1 VSEVDWDSTRVEGDS
16 TRVECN
22 KHGALPRS
30 IILDSKM
37 SGMADSL
44 RRAAWLV
51 VFSISMG
58 LLEAAVVVYLRE
70 LYYPEGFRFPLVM
83 LPARIA
89 AVEVVREAT
98 TLFMLFAVAAVSG
111 RDRVD
116 RFFVFGYMFGVWDLV
131 YYGGLWLFL
140 GWPSSLLAWDVLF
153 LIPLPWLGPVVYPMS
168 ISCLLIGGFVV
179 AEVLERR
186 GRPLRPTRRE
196 WLVAIGGA
204 LAIVV
209 AFCWNWK
216 AVSELRV
223 PDGFPVTLFAGG
235 MVLGVV
241 PFVRA
246 ALRARGR
253 VGEA

>member
-1 VSEVDWDSTRVEGDS
+1 VWEEGSDSTRVEGDS
-16 TRVECN
+16 TTVECN
-22 KHGALPRS
+22 KVSALRES
-30 IILDSKM
+30 IILETDM
-37 SGMADSL
+37 SGVAASP
-44 RRAAWLV
+44 RRAAWLA
-51 VFSISMG
+51 VFSVSMG

-70 LYYPEGFRFPLVM
+70 LYYPEGFRFPLVP
-83 LPARIA
+83 LPARIT

-98 TLFMLFAVAAVSG
+98 TLFMLLAVAVVSG

-116 RFFVFGYMFGVWDLV
+116 RFFLFGFMFGVWDLV

-140 GWPSSLLAWDVLF
+140 GWPSSLLEWDVLF

-179 AEVLERR
+179 AEVSERR
-186 GRPLRPTRRE
+186 GRPLRPTNRE
-196 WLVAIGGA
+196 WLVAICGA

-235 MVLGVV
+235 VVLGVV

-246 ALRARGR
+246 AMRARGS